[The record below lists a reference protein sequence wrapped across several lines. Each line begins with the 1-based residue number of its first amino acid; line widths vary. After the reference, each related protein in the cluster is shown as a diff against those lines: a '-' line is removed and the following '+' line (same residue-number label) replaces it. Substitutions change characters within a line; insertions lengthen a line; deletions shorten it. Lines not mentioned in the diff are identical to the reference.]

1 MTKSE
6 KEQSISI
13 NDDKGPDNNSIW
25 DFWAPI
31 FMSIALYSGIRH
43 FVAEAR
49 YIPSGSMLPSLQ
61 IEDRILIEK
70 FTLARRPPERGEIVV
85 FKSPFS
91 FDPILNDN
99 NSPSFLQC
107 AIVNFPLVSFLTRLN
122 HPACDAYIKRVVA
135 IAGDKVVVNSFGE
148 VLINNSKMYEPY
160 VSKLCIMPN
169 SDVGSCK
176 ELMVEVPSDHVLV
189 LGDNRQN
196 SWDGRFWPGGAFL
209 PEKEIIGRAVWRFWP
224 FNRVGLLHQ

>member
-1 MTKSE
+1 MTKL
-6 KEQSISI
+6 KKNQSNSI
-13 NDDKGPDNNSIW
+13 QDNNSPW
-25 DFWAPI
+25 EFWAPI
-31 FMSIALYSGIRH
+31 LMTIALYSGIRH

-61 IEDRILIEK
+61 IQDRILIEK
-70 FTLARRPPERGEIVV
+70 LTLSRRPPKRGEIVV
-85 FKSPFS
+85 FRSPFS
-91 FDPILNDN
+91 FDPVLSNNN

-107 AIVNFPLVSFLTRLN
+107 TIVNFPLVSFLTRLR

-135 IAGDKVVVNSFGE
+135 VSGDKVVVNSLGE
-148 VLINNSKMYEPY
+148 VLINNSKTYEPY

-169 SDVGSCK
+169 SNIGACK
-176 ELMVEVPSDHVLV
+176 ELRVEVPSHHVLV